1 MEIWKVEE
9 LEMLQTQKMVQMQL
23 TFQRFCYTQKGLYS
37 LFYHLDNFENV
48 IINTLEKDPNE
59 TFQKRMKGKYS
70 EKEK

>member
-1 MEIWKVEE
+1 MENRRIRNVANPKNGADAVNLSTFLLYSKV
-9 LEMLQTQKMVQMQL
+9 
-23 TFQRFCYTQKGLYS
+23 LYS

-59 TFQKRMKGKYS
+59 AFQKRMKGKYS